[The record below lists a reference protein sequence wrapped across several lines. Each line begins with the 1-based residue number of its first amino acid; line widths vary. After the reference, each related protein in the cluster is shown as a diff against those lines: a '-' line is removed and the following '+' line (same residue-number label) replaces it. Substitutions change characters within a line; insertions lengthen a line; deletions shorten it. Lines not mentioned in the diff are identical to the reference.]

1 MKKFLNRWMIALIL
15 FCIPIS
21 ILANSQ
27 PFSILGSVVNTGD
40 LAGGLRYTIDSD
52 WVVDGWISS
61 RQDSNSSRVTHY
73 WADIYYRNFGIVLS
87 GTDNTE
93 MLTAFAFA
101 VERNI
106 TDDIGIGNAVKLIE
120 FGSSSP
126 AYMGGWDV
134 YLILKI

>member
-87 GTDNTE
+87 GTDNTGGGGGGGSPTGG
-93 MLTAFAFA
+93 LGGS
-101 VERNI
+101 
-106 TDDIGIGNAVKLIE
+106 GIVIIRYV
-120 FGSSSP
+120 S
-126 AYMGGWDV
+126 
-134 YLILKI
+134 

>member
-1 MKKFLNRWMIALIL
+1 M
-15 FCIPIS
+15 
-21 ILANSQ
+21 
-27 PFSILGSVVNTGD
+27 NTGD
-40 LAGGLRYTIDSD
+40 LAGGLRYTIDSN
-52 WVVDGWISS
+52 WVVDGWVSS
-61 RQDSNSSRVTHY
+61 RQDAKSSRVTQY

-87 GTDNTE
+87 GADNTE

-106 TDDIGIGNAVKLIE
+106 TDDIGIGNAIKLIE